1 MALDFQKDRYKKI
14 GYLGECYVILELAKK
29 GIFAQKVYDLFDFD
43 LLVNQG
49 LKVEVKTSSINQV
62 KSSVRKNGDYK
73 LANIWQFRNYE
84 NQSYDKGRI
93 KRPTTKGRNRECD
106 FYVFVCLDKFDK
118 PLKYF
123 IVPSN
128 IIKTKECITIRC
140 EPKKP
145 YELSIFENRWDL
157 LENQSNELYVENHS
171 QDIALTSKSGQYSS
185 YTQAN
190 NQKEVDHV

>member
-1 MALDFQKDRYKKI
+1 MVDFTKDRYKKI

-49 LKVEVKTSSINQV
+49 LKIEVKTSSINQV

-73 LANIWQFRNYE
+73 LATLWQFRNYE
-84 NQSYDKGRI
+84 NQSYDGGRI
-93 KRPTTKGRNRECD
+93 KRPTRKGRDRQCD
-106 FYVFVCLDKFDK
+106 YYIFVCLDKFDK

-123 IVPSN
+123 IVPSE

-157 LENQSNELYVENHS
+157 LISQSDELYLQNDVSNTS
-171 QDIALTSKSGQYSS
+171 QSSKAGYFSS
-185 YTQAN
+185 YIEGA
-190 NQKEVDHV
+190 K

>member
-1 MALDFQKDRYKKI
+1 MTLDFKKDRFKKI

-49 LKVEVKTSSINQV
+49 IKVEVKTSSMHQV
-62 KSSVRKNGDYK
+62 KSSIRKNGEYK

-84 NQSYDKGRI
+84 NQNYEGGRV
-93 KRPTTKGRNRECD
+93 KRPTKKGRNRKCD
-106 FYVFVCLDKFDK
+106 YYIFVCFDKFSK

-123 IVPSN
+123 IVPSE
-128 IIKTKECITIRC
+128 IINTKECITIRC

-157 LENQSNELYVENHS
+157 LTDYTNELYLQNDIKDSAEN
-171 QDIALTSKSGQYSS
+171 SKAGYFSS
-185 YTQAN
+185 YTSGEKA
-190 NQKEVDHV
+190 

>member
-1 MALDFQKDRYKKI
+1 MVEFTKDRYKKI

-73 LANIWQFRNYE
+73 LANLWQFRNYE
-84 NQSYDKGRI
+84 NQSYDSGRI
-93 KRPTTKGRNRECD
+93 KRPTRKGRDRQCD
-106 FYVFVCLDKFDK
+106 YYVFVCLDKLDK

-123 IVPSN
+123 IVPSE

-157 LENQSNELYVENHS
+157 LENQSNELYTEKDS
-171 QDIALTSKSGQYSS
+171 QTIPLSPKLRQYSS
-185 YTQAN
+185 YMDGG
-190 NQKEVDHV
+190 KV

>member
-1 MALDFQKDRYKKI
+1 MVLDFQKDRFKKI

-49 LKVEVKTSSINQV
+49 IKVEVKTSSMNQI
-62 KSSVRKNGDYK
+62 KNSIRKNGDYK

-84 NQSYDKGRI
+84 NQNYENGKV
-93 KRPTTKGRNRECD
+93 KRPTKKGRNRQCD
-106 FYVFVCLDKFDK
+106 YYIFVCLDKLSN

-128 IIKTKECITIRC
+128 IINTKECITIRC

-157 LENQSNELYVENHS
+157 LIGQSDELYTENS
-171 QDIALTSKSGQYSS
+171 IQTNPESLKAGYFSS
-185 YTQAN
+185 YME
-190 NQKEVDHV
+190 KENA